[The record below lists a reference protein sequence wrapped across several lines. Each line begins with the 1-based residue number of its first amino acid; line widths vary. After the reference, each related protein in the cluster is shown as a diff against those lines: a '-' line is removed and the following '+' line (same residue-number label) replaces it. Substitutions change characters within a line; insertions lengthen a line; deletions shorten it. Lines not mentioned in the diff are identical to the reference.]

1 MLGVVWENLTV
12 AGAFIAGVALGSLAT
27 IRVMRVVFG
36 YVRPSINLRRGA
48 QEPPP
53 DESDGGS

>member
-1 MLGVVWENLTV
+1 VLGTDWENLTV
-12 AGAFIAGVALGSLAT
+12 AGAFIVGVTLGSLAT

-36 YVRPSINLRRGA
+36 YIQPWRNPRRGA

-53 DESDGGS
+53 PPQEGQ